1 LASLRLGVRFFF
13 QSIDDTSDAILDQG
27 RVEVDQQAKPLVGQ
41 PQVGEKLLPVH
52 RREALNGLDLD
63 DHPILDNQ
71 IRAEPDVDPNRSVD
85 HRDCLLADRPK
96 STLSQ
101 FIGEYRMINRFQQS
115 WSQGGVDAKG
125 GIHDLFGDGVL
136 CHGGLS
142 IVSRQDAKTPRTQH
156 RPRHRIEGMASIPE
170 LLDGHVTLE
179 VECLDRLYLNGYI
192 GPLATPG
199 GLVTFMREQLG
210 KPIPSPVVLGQVTE
224 KFREAVKTMA
234 ERERVPLYQFDH
246 KERKD
251 DVAND
256 FRRKREIRDG
266 VVFVGVAQEKAQAF
280 QGKKIDGQFWF
291 TRDKTVYV
299 NHYYFYIDDADFGP
313 LFLKVCSY
321 APWSTKLCLNGHEW
335 AKRQLEKKG
344 IAYEALDNGFLSCA
358 EPKQLQQICDSLGPE
373 DIDRVFRKWLARIP
387 LPLRREDREA
397 GYDWNLSIWQMEVSL
412 TQIFDR
418 PLRGREFFEEI
429 IRDNLD
435 LGRPDRVQLVFD
447 RVVTKKT
454 PGEFRTRVIQDGV
467 HPSLHIS
474 YKNFDLKQYFKE
486 GRGCRTE
493 GTFRNPKDFDVN
505 KGLSNLPYLQKIG
518 REINRRLLE
527 VERVSHNSGLSGD
540 SIQRVVQPTVTQN
553 GEKAP
558 ALKFGQP
565 RVMAL
570 LLALTLFQHLIDGF
584 HNRDLRGLVADLLGV
599 NISEYTGAQMTYDL
613 RRLRLKGLIFRPPR
627 THRYF
632 VTPYGWKLARLF
644 SRLEARV
651 FRPAVAMFTGNDAVL
666 PFPLRASLDRV
677 DAQLDEL
684 IYQAFPQIKVA

>member
-1 LASLRLGVRFFF
+1 MPG
-13 QSIDDTSDAILDQG
+13 
-27 RVEVDQQAKPLVGQ
+27 
-41 PQVGEKLLPVH
+41 
-52 RREALNGLDLD
+52 
-63 DHPILDNQ
+63 
-71 IRAEPDVDPNRSVD
+71 
-85 HRDCLLADRPK
+85 
-96 STLSQ
+96 
-101 FIGEYRMINRFQQS
+101 
-115 WSQGGVDAKG
+115 
-125 GIHDLFGDGVL
+125 
-136 CHGGLS
+136 
-142 IVSRQDAKTPRTQH
+142 
-156 RPRHRIEGMASIPE
+156 IPE
-170 LLDGHVTLE
+170 LLKDHVTLE

-199 GLVTFMREQLG
+199 GLVTFMRQQLG

-224 KFREAVKTMA
+224 KFRDAVKAMA
-234 ERERVPLYQFDH
+234 EQQGIPIYQFNH

-251 DVAND
+251 DVANE
-256 FRRKREIRDG
+256 FRQQRGIRDG
-266 VVFVGVAQEKAQAF
+266 VVFIGVAQEKAQAF
-280 QGKKIDGQFWF
+280 QGKKIDGQFQY

-299 NHYYFYIDDADFGP
+299 NHYYFYIDDAEFGA

-321 APWSTKLCLNGHEW
+321 APWGTKLCLNGHEW

-358 EPKQLQQICDSLGPE
+358 DPQKLQEICDSLGPD
-373 DIDRVFRKWLARIP
+373 DIDRVFRKWLERIA
-387 LPLRREDREA
+387 LPLRPEDRAA
-397 GYDWNLSIWQMEVSL
+397 GYDWSLSIWQMEVSL

-418 PLRGREFFEEI
+418 PLRGREFFEQI

-435 LGRPDRVQLVFD
+435 LGRPDRVQLIFD
-447 RVVTKKT
+447 RGVTRKT

-467 HPSLHIS
+467 HPSLHIH

-493 GTFRNPKDFDVN
+493 GTFRNPNDFGVN
-505 KGLSNLPYLQKIG
+505 KGLSNLAYLQKIG

-527 VERVSHNSGLSGD
+527 VERVSHNSGMSGD
-540 SIQRVVQPTVTQN
+540 SIQRVVQPTVTAD

-570 LLALTLFQHLIDGF
+570 FLALTLFQHLIDGF
-584 HNRDLRGLVADLLGV
+584 HNRQLRAQVADLLGLT
-599 NISEYTGAQMTYDL
+599 SEQYTASQMTYDL
-613 RRLRLKGLIFRPPR
+613 RRLRLKGLIFRPPK

-632 VTPYGWKLARLF
+632 LTPHGWKIARLF

-651 FRPAVAMFTGNDAVL
+651 FRPAVAMFTSNDAVL
-666 PFPLRASLDRV
+666 PFPLRASLNRV

-684 IYQAFPQIKVA
+684 IYQAFPQAKAS

>member
-1 LASLRLGVRFFF
+1 
-13 QSIDDTSDAILDQG
+13 
-27 RVEVDQQAKPLVGQ
+27 
-41 PQVGEKLLPVH
+41 
-52 RREALNGLDLD
+52 
-63 DHPILDNQ
+63 
-71 IRAEPDVDPNRSVD
+71 
-85 HRDCLLADRPK
+85 
-96 STLSQ
+96 
-101 FIGEYRMINRFQQS
+101 
-115 WSQGGVDAKG
+115 
-125 GIHDLFGDGVL
+125 
-136 CHGGLS
+136 
-142 IVSRQDAKTPRTQH
+142 
-156 RPRHRIEGMASIPE
+156 MASIPE
-170 LLDGHVTLE
+170 LLNGHVTLE
-179 VECLDRLYLNGYI
+179 VECLDRLYLNGYV
-192 GPLATPG
+192 GSLATGG
-199 GLVTFMREQLG
+199 GLSYFMREQLG

-234 ERERVPLYQFDH
+234 EREQIPIHAFSH

-251 DVAND
+251 DVANKI
-256 FRRKREIRDG
+256 RQQRGVRDG
-266 VVFVGVAQEKAQAF
+266 IVFIGVAQEKAQTY
-280 QGKKIDGQFWF
+280 QGKKVDGQFQY
-291 TRDKTVYV
+291 TRDKAVYV

-313 LFLKVCSY
+313 LFIKVCSY
-321 APWSTKLCLNGHEW
+321 APWGIKVCLNGHEW
-335 AKRQLEKKG
+335 AKRQMEKKG

-358 EPKQLQQICDSLGPE
+358 DARQLQETCDSLGPE
-373 DIDRVFRKWLARIP
+373 DIERLFRKWLNRLP
-387 LPLRREDREA
+387 LPLRPEDRAA
-397 GYDWNLSIWQMEVSL
+397 GFDWSLSIWQMEVSL

-435 LGRPDRVQLVFD
+435 LGRPDRVQLIFD

-454 PGEFRTRVIQDGV
+454 PGQFYTRVIQDGV
-467 HPSLHIS
+467 HPSLHIN

-493 GTFRNPKDFDVN
+493 GTFRDPGDFGVN
-505 KGLSNLPYLQKIG
+505 KGISNLAYLQKIG
-518 REINRRLLE
+518 RGINRRLLE

-540 SIQRVVQPTVTQN
+540 SIQRVVQPTVTKD

-570 LLALTLFQHLIDGF
+570 LLALTLFHHLIDGF
-584 HNRDLRGLVADLLGV
+584 HNRDLRELVADLLGV
-599 NISEYTGAQMTYDL
+599 TGDDYTTSQMTYDL

-632 VTPYGWKLARLF
+632 LTPYGWKIARLF

-651 FRPAVAMFTGNDAVL
+651 FRPAVAVFTTNDAVL

-684 IYQAFPQIKVA
+684 IYDAFPQTTAS

>member
-1 LASLRLGVRFFF
+1 M
-13 QSIDDTSDAILDQG
+13 
-27 RVEVDQQAKPLVGQ
+27 P
-41 PQVGEKLLPVH
+41 
-52 RREALNGLDLD
+52 
-63 DHPILDNQ
+63 
-71 IRAEPDVDPNRSVD
+71 
-85 HRDCLLADRPK
+85 
-96 STLSQ
+96 
-101 FIGEYRMINRFQQS
+101 
-115 WSQGGVDAKG
+115 
-125 GIHDLFGDGVL
+125 
-136 CHGGLS
+136 
-142 IVSRQDAKTPRTQH
+142 SRHK
-156 RPRHRIEGMASIPE
+156 IEGMASIPE

-192 GPLATPG
+192 GSLATSG

-234 ERERVPLYQFDH
+234 ERERIPVYQFDH
-246 KERKD
+246 NERKD

-256 FRRKREIRDG
+256 FRRQRGVRDG

-280 QGKKIDGQFWF
+280 QGKKIDGQFLF

-335 AKRQLEKKG
+335 AKRQLEKKK

-358 EPKQLQQICDSLGPE
+358 EPEQLQRICDLLGPE
-373 DIDRVFRKWLARIP
+373 EIDRVFRKWLARVP

-397 GYDWNLSIWQMEVSL
+397 GYDWSLSIWQMEVSL

-454 PGEFRTRVIQDGV
+454 PGQFRTRVIQDGV
-467 HPSLHIS
+467 HPSLHIN

-540 SIQRVVQPTVTQN
+540 SIQRVVQPTVTEN

-570 LLALTLFQHLIDGF
+570 FLALTLFQHLIDGF
-584 HNRDLRGLVADLLGV
+584 HNRDLRVLVADLLGV
-599 NISEYTGAQMTYDL
+599 TSSDYTSAHMTYDL

-632 VTPYGWKLARLF
+632 ITPYGWKVARLF

-684 IYQAFPQIKVA
+684 IYQSFPQIKAA